1 MNGAVQFVRRA
12 LLPAACLG
20 VALTQ
25 AGPASGEAVKVVWA
39 SNTFQS
45 GEQCDPQTKLLG
57 GDYLSRGYG
66 VYSANRKYHL
76 LMQDDGNLVLYRAP
90 SQLLWAT
97 GTGGQAIKQA
107 IMQADGN
114 LVLYDYTGNV
124 KWSSN
129 TQGHRGAFLAV
140 QCDGNLVI
148 YAPT

>member
-1 MNGAVQFVRRA
+1 MIGAVQFVRRA

-20 VALTQ
+20 VALMQ
-25 AGPASGEAVKVVWA
+25 AGDARAQAVKPVWA

-45 GEQCDPQTKLLG
+45 SEHCDPQTKLLA
-57 GDYLSRGYG
+57 GDYLNRGYG

-76 LMQDDGNLVLYRAP
+76 IMQDDGNLVLYRVPA
-90 SQLLWAT
+90 QALWST
-97 GTGGQAIKQA
+97 GTAGQAIKHA
-107 IMQADGN
+107 ILQADGN
-114 LVLYDYTGNV
+114 LVLYDYAGQP

-129 TQGHRGAFLAV
+129 TQGHRGAFLVV